1 MEKDSIDNY
10 YQRLESA
17 AKRNNRPDKL
27 YCTKCGRTLN
37 MSTFK
42 CDFCDKEDD
51 PDEKKESVV
60 VEKPRIA
67 PPKPSSNKAPE
78 PKIDE
83 RSEIEEL
90 YRDPNAYY
98 SETGNRRNMKNK
110 KKKISGKKIALS
122 VLGLMLLFAVSVSA
136 FYVIIN
142 RTLNEG
148 HEPISTAEPTATAEA
163 VSTYVPT
170 ATPAAKAT
178 EKPSNQSKA
187 TEKPSSKSTLKPAAP
202 TAEPTFR
209 PSQSMSNSL
218 YPTDERVIT
227 ERELEALSREEIK
240 LIYYEIYARYGMTFD
255 DDFLIEYFEN
265 RRGYVPTETDE
276 EKVEAQFNDTEKGN
290 IKVIEEY
297 QIEQGWRSR

>member
-10 YQRLESA
+10 YHRLESA
-17 AKRNNRPDKL
+17 AKRNSRPDKL
-27 YCTKCGRTLN
+27 YCIKCGRTLN
-37 MSTFK
+37 MNTFK
-42 CDFCDKEDD
+42 CDFCDREDSLE
-51 PDEKKESVV
+51 EKRENVV

-67 PPKPSSNKAPE
+67 PPKPSVNKAPE
-78 PKIDE
+78 PKTDE
-83 RSEIEEL
+83 QSEMEEL
-90 YRDPNAYY
+90 YSDPSAYY
-98 SETGNRRNMKNK
+98 SETGNRRDMKNK

-142 RTLNEG
+142 RSLNEG
-148 HEPISTAEPTATAEA
+148 REPISTAEPTATVGAI
-163 VSTYVPT
+163 STYVPT
-170 ATPAAKAT
+170 ATPSAKAT
-178 EKPSNQSKA
+178 EKPSESKATKKPSSKA
-187 TEKPSSKSTLKPAAP
+187 TEKPSEP
-202 TAEPTFR
+202 TDEPTFR

-276 EKVEAQFNDTEKGN
+276 EKVEAQFSDTEKEN
-290 IKVIEEY
+290 IRVIEEY